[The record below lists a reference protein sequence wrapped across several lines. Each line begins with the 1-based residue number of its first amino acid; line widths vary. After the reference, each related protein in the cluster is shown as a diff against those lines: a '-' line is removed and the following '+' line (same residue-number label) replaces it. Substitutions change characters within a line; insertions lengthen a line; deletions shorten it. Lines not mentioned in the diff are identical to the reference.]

1 MTSFERF
8 PNAPIREAI
17 IDIRA
22 ELPEEINLESL
33 EKFGNDIKSRYP
45 EKKKRLSWTGALEFK
60 ADQPP
65 QIQKPA
71 GGQDGFLF
79 SSEKEQKIVQ
89 ARLDGFTFNK
99 LKPYDHWETFR
110 DEGKNLWEYYK
121 RLAKPQKVTRLALR
135 YINSIEIPLNE
146 PEVSLE
152 NYVFTYPEMPKES
165 PYKLTNF
172 LVRLEVSDPNS
183 EARANISQS
192 IEPVTTE
199 TNVLPLL
206 FDIDCYRLVDIDPG
220 SNEVWEIFEELR
232 NFKNG
237 IFFGSITEK
246 TKEFFRDR

>member
-17 IDIRA
+17 IDIKV
-22 ELPEEINLESL
+22 ELPQEIILDDL

-45 EKKKRLSWTGALEFK
+45 EKKKRLSWIGEVEFK
-60 ADQPP
+60 ADHPP
-65 QIQKPA
+65 QIKKPA

-121 RLAKPQKVTRLALR
+121 RLAKPKKVTRLALR
-135 YINSIEIPLNE
+135 YINSIEIPLVE
-146 PEVSLE
+146 PKITLKEHIL
-152 NYVFTYPEMPKES
+152 TYPEFPDES

-192 IEPVTTE
+192 IEPVSTE
-199 TNVLPLL
+199 TNVLPII
-206 FDIDCYRLVDIDPG
+206 FDIDCYRLVDIDPE
-220 SNEVWEIFEELR
+220 SNEVWEVFEELR

-237 IFFGSITEK
+237 IFFGSITKK
-246 TKEFFRDR
+246 TTELFR